1 MVQTK
6 SKLPEKFEIS
16 QNKDVV
22 LHEIFFE
29 EYLLFLCLVG
39 DHDQPDVH
47 P

>member
-29 EYLLFLCLVG
+29 EYLLFLFLVR
-39 DHDQPDVH
+39 DQPEVH